1 MRLVCGVT
9 VARNISG
16 QRKSSPA
23 ELRSRLC
30 SGRTQFSTHADGVN
44 ARAWHPYR
52 CGFCDYSTRYKGNL
66 LVHERIHTGER
77 PFACRLCSHSFSHRS
92 HLTTHLR
99 RHTGERPFVCSLC
112 HRTFTRKNL
121 LGVHFHKHHR
131 GGHSVP

>member
-1 MRLVCGVT
+1 MFLDIVCYDLIRLSAGTAAKRSVFT
-9 VARNISG
+9 SEASRRSG
-16 QRKSSPA
+16 EPS
-23 ELRSRLC
+23 
-30 SGRTQFSTHADGVN
+30 HADGVN